1 MGAYARME
9 HHREPTLTLLIN
21 SIRGGL
27 TGARDRVAAR
37 GARRIS
43 TEVFIGEPAAE
54 ILAGQADLIVM
65 GGRGHGR
72 LTGLLLGGV
81 AQKVVALAAMSG
93 AAAAV
98 TALTPVASSGSDV
111 TVASR
116 MMPIQLPER
125 PVLSAIM
132 SPLRDSF
139 GPANP
144 TNARHRPN
152 ANQICVADIP

>member
-1 MGAYARME
+1 MPWALA
-9 HHREPTLTLLIN
+9 
-21 SIRGGL
+21 S
-27 TGARDRVAAR
+27 
-37 GARRIS
+37 
-43 TEVFIGEPAAE
+43 PA
-54 ILAGQADLIVM
+54 LSLR
-65 GGRGHGR
+65 RGHG
-72 LTGLLLGGV
+72 
-81 AQKVVALAAMSG
+81 
-93 AAAAV
+93 
-98 TALTPVASSGSDV
+98 

-152 ANQICVADIP
+152 ANQICVADIPLIMTADDERCYGNSGKRIGG

>member
-54 ILAGQADLIVM
+54 ILASVSAGQADLIVM
-65 GGRGHGR
+65 GGRGHGP

-81 AQKVVALAAMSG
+81 AQKVVALACCPVIVVHSILCPG
-93 AAAAV
+93 AFPSRP
-98 TALTPVASSGSDV
+98 TTLRQ
-111 TVASR
+111 TVR
-116 MMPIQLPER
+116 LDLCE
-125 PVLSAIM
+125 
-132 SPLRDSF
+132 
-139 GPANP
+139 
-144 TNARHRPN
+144 HREPWQPPG
-152 ANQICVADIP
+152 A